1 MKIIRTIEET
11 KAILREERYSG
22 KTIGFVATMGSL
34 HAGHMSLASKSV
46 SENDITVAS
55 IFVNPTQFDRK
66 EDLDSYPR
74 NFEADVE
81 MLTKEGVDYVFAP
94 FASDMYKSDYSTT
107 VEVTGAITEK
117 LCGETRPGHFS
128 GVASVVSKLFNIVA
142 PTRAY
147 FGQKDAQQVAVIQR
161 MVRDLNMDVEI
172 VPCPIIREEDGL
184 ALSSRNALL
193 TESERVDAL
202 VLSRSLFEAK
212 DMIENGE
219 KDVDL
224 IKNKIIDNISTVK
237 YAIIDYVEIVDAFT
251 LGNVDTIDG
260 EILIALAVF
269 MGKPRLIDNI
279 RLVTK

>member
-11 KAILREERYSG
+11 KAILRKEKYSG
-22 KTIGFVATMGSL
+22 KSIGFVPTMGSL
-34 HAGHMSLASKSV
+34 HAGHMSLAKRSV
-46 SENDITVAS
+46 SENDISVAS

-74 NFEADVE
+74 NFEEDVD
-81 MLTKEGVDYVFAP
+81 MLKNEGVDYVFAP
-94 FASDMYKSDYSTT
+94 LASEMYMDDYSTT
-107 VEVTGAITEK
+107 VEVTGPITEK

-142 PTRAY
+142 PSRAY

-184 ALSSRNALL
+184 AMSSRNALL
-193 TESERVDAL
+193 TESERRDAL
-202 VLSRSLFEAK
+202 VLSKSLFEA
-212 DMIENGE
+212 EE
-219 KDVDL
+219 L
-224 IKNKIIDNISTVK
+224 IKTGETDVKIIKEKIIDNIGAVE
-237 YAIIDYVEIVDAFT
+237 YAVIDYVEIVDAFS
-251 LGNVDTIDG
+251 LVSADKIDG

-279 RLVTK
+279 RLVIK

>member
-1 MKIIRTIEET
+1 MKIIRSIEES
-11 KAILREERYSG
+11 KKNLRSEKYLG
-22 KTIGFVATMGSL
+22 KTIGFVPTMGSL
-34 HAGHMSLASKSV
+34 HAGHMSLAARSV
-46 SENDITVAS
+46 KENDITVAS

-74 NFEADVE
+74 NFEADID
-81 MLTKEGVDYVFAP
+81 MLKKEGVDYVFAP
-94 FASDMYKSDYSTT
+94 LASDMYYDDYSTR
-107 VEVTGAITEK
+107 VDVNGPITDK

-142 PTRAY
+142 PNRAY

-172 VPCPIIREEDGL
+172 IPCPIIREEDGL
-184 ALSSRNALL
+184 ALSSRNSLL
-193 TESERVDAL
+193 TDKERVDAL
-202 VLSRSLFEAK
+202 VLSKSLFEAK
-212 DMIENGE
+212 SMIENGE
-219 KDVDL
+219 KDIDI
-224 IKNKIIDNISTVK
+224 IKKKIIDNISAVE
-237 YAIIDYVEIVDAFT
+237 YAVIDYVEIVDAFS
-251 LGNVDTIDG
+251 LVNADKIEG